1 MKNES
6 KEPPFDTEAYA
17 NYCELLDEYHQESDE
32 DLLESIKNLGFKL
45 DQQIGK
51 LIDKLDKEIDTEEPD
66 DFTPENDP
74 YGGH

>member
-6 KEPPFDTEAYA
+6 QEPPFDTEAYA

-32 DLLESIKNLGFKL
+32 DLVESIKNLGFKL

>member
-1 MKNES
+1 M
-6 KEPPFDTEAYA
+6 DH
-17 NYCELLDEYHQESDE
+17 LI
-32 DLLESIKNLGFKL
+32 ESIKNLGFKL
-45 DQQIGK
+45 AQQIGK